1 MDIIMDKKDKLKASL
16 EKNLPTI
23 KKDTPIKP
31 VDKDV
36 KDDYEF
42 SRETYR
48 DLIATG
54 TRSLDILAEL
64 ARESEH
70 PRAFEVLSQAIKN
83 IGDTT
88 DKLMSLQKAKKELNK
103 EEKEKEEQAQVTNNN
118 VFVGSTTDLQRL
130 LSQENEKIINH
141 AEDKE

>member
-1 MDIIMDKKDKLKASL
+1 MDIIMENKKDILKASL

-23 KKDTPIKP
+23 AKDRPLVI
-31 VDKDV
+31 DKDI

-42 SRETYR
+42 SRETYKN
-48 DLIATG
+48 LIDTG

-103 EEKEKEEQAQVTNNN
+103 EEKEKEDQARVTNNN

-141 AEDKE
+141 AADKE

>member
-1 MDIIMDKKDKLKASL
+1 MDIIMEKKDKLTSAL
-16 EKNLPTI
+16 AKNLPTI
-23 KKDTPIKP
+23 SKDRPLKL
-31 VDKDV
+31 DKDI

-103 EEKEKEEQAQVTNNN
+103 EDKEKEEQAQVTNNN

-130 LSQENEKIINH
+130 LSQENEKIIEH

>member
-1 MDIIMDKKDKLKASL
+1 MDIIMDKKDKLTASL
-16 EKNLPTI
+16 AKNLPTI
-23 KKDTPIKP
+23 KQDRPIKI
-31 VDKDV
+31 DKDI

-42 SRETYR
+42 SRATYKE
-48 DLIATG
+48 LIQTG
-54 TRSLDILAEL
+54 TKSLDILAEL

-103 EEKEKEEQAQVTNNN
+103 EEKEKEEQRAVTNNN
-118 VFVGSTTDLQRL
+118 MFVGSTTDLQRL
-130 LSQENEKIINH
+130 LAQDNEKIIN